1 MGGTP
6 HRRVCRPSALEYM
19 SGSVTI
25 WLAAGSRC
33 RRHWIRAR
41 PGQPAKLF
49 CRSRSAGALHQA
61 RQIQSLPRIGRKV
74 VSRIPAMQRRGPF
87 SMRRDPASVGTVSR
101 LQQQP
106 GQDRSALRVLRRVR
120 GSTYARHLTAGARKS
135 RHHGPIGKRPVDR
148 PRGMVQH
155 PIRFSDNRNRHPEQV
170 AVRAAI
176 SERSTSFER
185 FGFALP
191 VALLALLLI
200 AALIA
205 GAFTAVT
212 EETRIGVAAAD
223 RQHAFLSAES
233 AIGIVISALS
243 ASPSDSIAV
252 GETRSRQID
261 VLEVPVIVYSTRLDS
276 SLYWL
281 VAVAGDT
288 SSHSGIAR
296 RIGVVVRV
304 ANGPAGSISINRI
317 PERGWSELF

>member
-1 MGGTP
+1 
-6 HRRVCRPSALEYM
+6 
-19 SGSVTI
+19 
-25 WLAAGSRC
+25 
-33 RRHWIRAR
+33 
-41 PGQPAKLF
+41 
-49 CRSRSAGALHQA
+49 
-61 RQIQSLPRIGRKV
+61 
-74 VSRIPAMQRRGPF
+74 
-87 SMRRDPASVGTVSR
+87 
-101 LQQQP
+101 
-106 GQDRSALRVLRRVR
+106 
-120 GSTYARHLTAGARKS
+120 
-135 RHHGPIGKRPVDR
+135 
-148 PRGMVQH
+148 
-155 PIRFSDNRNRHPEQV
+155 
-170 AVRAAI
+170 VRAAI

-252 GETRSRQID
+252 GETRSRQIE
-261 VLEVPVIVYSTRLDS
+261 VVEVPVIVYSTRLDS

-288 SSHSGIAR
+288 SLHSGIAR
-296 RIGVVVRV
+296 RIGVVVRA
-304 ANGPAGSISINRI
+304 ANGPPGSISIDRI